1 MVTGFEYEG
10 LYYKDK
16 YFSVCVGINP
26 NIKEAK
32 LHKETRVIANK
43 AFLNSNLKKIV
54 CNEKLQRIGCFAFSA
69 SKIED
74 IVLPSSINK
83 IEEHAFDNCHKLK
96 KINLENVNVSILEEG
111 AFFRCKKLE
120 NIIFPKNLKKIRKD
134 CFAECEK
141 LGNID
146 IPNTVERIEAGV
158 FKHTALTQF
167 VVPPHVKVIYEETFS
182 ECNLNEIDLSNIKEI
197 CHLAFLN
204 NHNLRNIKLPDSL
217 KSLNISAFNGTG
229 IYEIALP
236 SNIERISIGKNSN
249 IQEIRYETLPENI
262 ESEIKKDCD
271 RYGIS
276 FLKIDLDYLIEQ
288 GKSFHEIN
296 KFFKEQER

>member
-1 MVTGFEYEG
+1 MITGFEYEG

-43 AFLNSNLKKIV
+43 AFLNSNLKKI
-54 CNEKLQRIGCFAFSA
+54 
-69 SKIED
+69 
-74 IVLPSSINK
+74 
-83 IEEHAFDNCHKLK
+83 
-96 KINLENVNVSILEEG
+96 
-111 AFFRCKKLE
+111 
-120 NIIFPKNLKKIRKD
+120 RKD

-141 LGNID
+141 LENID
-146 IPNTVERIEAGV
+146 IPDTVERIEGGA

-167 VVPPHVKVIYEETFS
+167 VVPSHVKVIYEETFS

-197 CHLAFLN
+197 CHLAFSN
-204 NHNLRNIKLPDSL
+204 NHNLRNIKLPNSL

-236 SNIERISIGKNSN
+236 SNIERISIGNNSN
-249 IQEIRYETLPENI
+249 IQEIRYEALPENI